1 MKNASLYAFLQIV
14 LDKLAST
21 EVVNLIRGE
30 KKLLQKLKTTLIKVS
45 AVLDDAEK
53 KQITDDSRVKD
64 WLNDLKDAV
73 YKADDL
79 LDELST
85 KAVTQKQVSNC
96 FSHFLN
102 NKKMASK
109 LEDIVDRLKCLLKLK
124 ENLGLK
130 EVEMEK
136 NSYWPDEKTIPTT
149 SLEARHIY
157 GRDKDKEAIINLLLE
172 DTSDGKEVAVILI
185 VGVGGVGKTTLA
197 QSVYNDDNLC
207 DWFDFRAWVC
217 VSDKFDIF
225 NITKSVMENVTG
237 KRCEINDL
245 NLLQLGLMEKLA
257 GKRFLIVFDD
267 VWTEDCFSWS
277 LLTYQHGARGS
288 KILVT
293 ARNENIATIIDTVK
307 VYRLDQLSNE
317 DCWFVFAEH
326 ACLSVESNED
336 TTALEKIGWE
346 IVKKCNGL
354 PLAAISLG
362 GLLRTKHHVWEW
374 NDVLNNVLWGLSE
387 SVFPAL
393 EISYHY
399 LSPHLKQCFVYCSLY
414 PIDYEFWKEELILLW
429 MAEGLLNPQR
439 NGKTL
444 EETGDDYFD
453 DLVSRSFF
461 QPSTSWPQHKCFV
474 MHQLMR
480 DLAISFGGEFYF
492 RSEEPREEIK
502 IGVYTRHLS
511 FTKFGDIVLDNFKT
525 FDKVKFLR
533 TFLPINFKDAPFNNE
548 NAPCIIMSKLKYLRV
563 LSFCGFQSLNALP
576 GAIGKL
582 IHLRYLNL
590 SYTCIE
596 TLPESVCSLYNLQTL
611 KLSNCRKLTML
622 PTGMQNLVNL
632 RHLSIHCTSIKE
644 MPRGMGKLNNLQHL
658 DSFIVG
664 QHQENG
670 IRELG
675 GLLNLRGPLS
685 IIQLENVTKS
695 DEALK
700 ARIMDKKHIN
710 SLSLEWSERH
720 NNSLD
725 FQIEVD
731 VLSKLQ
737 PHQDLVFLSIS
748 GYKGTRF
755 PDWVGNFSYYNMTH
769 LSLCNCNDCR
779 MLPSLGQLPSLKDLY
794 ISCLNSVKII
804 GASLYKT
811 EDCSFVKPFSSLE
824 SLTIHNMPCWE
835 AWISFDLDAFPLL
848 KDLEIG
854 RCPNLRG
861 GLPNHLPALES
872 LTIKDCKLLVS
883 SLPTAP
889 ALRRLKIRGSKKVR
903 LHEIPILVESL
914 EVEGSPMVTSMIE
927 AISNIKP
934 SCLQSLTL
942 SDCSSAISFSGGG
955 LPASL
960 KSLNIWGL
968 KKLEFPTQ
976 HKHELLESL
985 EIYDSCDSLI
995 SLPLII
1001 FPNLKRMVLVKC
1013 ENMESLLV
1021 SLSESSNNLS
1031 YFEIRDC
1038 PNFVSFPREG
1048 LPAPNLIRFTVENC
1062 DKLNSLPEQMSTL
1075 LPKLQY
1081 LHIDNCSE
1089 IESFPEGGMPP
1100 NLRLVGIANCE
1111 KLLRGIAWPS
1121 MDMLTS
1127 LYVQGP
1133 CYGIKS
1139 FPKEGLLPPSL
1150 TSLHLFDFSSLE
1162 TLDCEGLIHLT
1173 SLQELEINSCQKLE
1187 NMAGERLP
1195 ASLIK
1200 LSIHECPMLQER
1212 CHKKHKEIWPKISH
1226 IHGIVVGSR
1235 RWGQNLI
1242 YMECLCPASIEKYWD
1257 FPYILKAKT

>member
-1 MKNASLYAFLQIV
+1 MDFDKLVGSASLYAFLQIV

-185 VGVGGVGKTTLA
+185 VGVG
-197 QSVYNDDNLC
+197 
-207 DWFDFRAWVC
+207 
-217 VSDKFDIF
+217 
-225 NITKSVMENVTG
+225 
-237 KRCEINDL
+237 
-245 NLLQLGLMEKLA
+245 
-257 GKRFLIVFDD
+257 
-267 VWTEDCFSWS
+267 
-277 LLTYQHGARGS
+277 
-288 KILVT
+288 
-293 ARNENIATIIDTVK
+293 
-307 VYRLDQLSNE
+307 
-317 DCWFVFAEH
+317 
-326 ACLSVESNED
+326 
-336 TTALEKIGWE
+336 
-346 IVKKCNGL
+346 
-354 PLAAISLG
+354 
-362 GLLRTKHHVWEW
+362 
-374 NDVLNNVLWGLSE
+374 
-387 SVFPAL
+387 
-393 EISYHY
+393 
-399 LSPHLKQCFVYCSLY
+399 
-414 PIDYEFWKEELILLW
+414 
-429 MAEGLLNPQR
+429 
-439 NGKTL
+439 
-444 EETGDDYFD
+444 
-453 DLVSRSFF
+453 
-461 QPSTSWPQHKCFV
+461 
-474 MHQLMR
+474 
-480 DLAISFGGEFYF
+480 
-492 RSEEPREEIK
+492 
-502 IGVYTRHLS
+502 
-511 FTKFGDIVLDNFKT
+511 
-525 FDKVKFLR
+525 
-533 TFLPINFKDAPFNNE
+533 
-548 NAPCIIMSKLKYLRV
+548 
-563 LSFCGFQSLNALP
+563 
-576 GAIGKL
+576 
-582 IHLRYLNL
+582 
-590 SYTCIE
+590 
-596 TLPESVCSLYNLQTL
+596 
-611 KLSNCRKLTML
+611 
-622 PTGMQNLVNL
+622 
-632 RHLSIHCTSIKE
+632 
-644 MPRGMGKLNNLQHL
+644 
-658 DSFIVG
+658 

-769 LSLCNCNDCR
+769 LSLCNCNDCC

-1001 FPNLKRMVLVKC
+1001 FPNLKRLVLVKC

-1235 RWGQNLI
+1235 
-1242 YMECLCPASIEKYWD
+1242 S
-1257 FPYILKAKT
+1257 

>member
-1 MKNASLYAFLQIV
+1 MDVELVGGASLYAFLQIV

-30 KKLLQKLKTTLIKVS
+30 KKLLQKLKTTLIKVG

-53 KQITDDSRVKD
+53 KQIAHDRRVNN
-64 WLNDLKDAV
+64 WLNDIKNAV
-73 YKADDL
+73 YEVDDL

-85 KAVTQKQVSNC
+85 KAVTQKQVSNW

-109 LEDIVDRLKCLLKLK
+109 LEDIVDRLEYLLELK
-124 ENLGLK
+124 EDLGLK
-130 EVEMEK
+130 EVEMEM
-136 NSYWPDEKTIPTT
+136 NVYWQDEKALPTT
-149 SLEARHIY
+149 SLNACHIY
-157 GRDKDKEAIINLLLE
+157 GRDKDKEAIIKLLLE

-185 VGVGGVGKTTLA
+185 VGVGGIGKTTLA
-197 QSVYNDDNLC
+197 QSVYNDDNLYN
-207 DWFDFRAWVC
+207 WFDCRAWVYG
-217 VSDKFDIF
+217 SKEFDIF
-225 NITKSVMENVTG
+225 KITKTVMENITG
-237 KRCEINDL
+237 KPCEINDL
-245 NLLQLGLMEKLA
+245 NLLRLGLMEKLA
-257 GKRFLIVFDD
+257 GKRFLIVLDD
-267 VWTEDCFSWS
+267 VWTEDYLSWS
-277 LLTYQHGARGS
+277 LHTYQHGARGS

-307 VYRLDQLSNE
+307 VYHLDVLSDE

-326 ACLSVESNED
+326 AWLSIESNER
-336 TTALEKIGWE
+336 TTALVTIGRE

-354 PLAAISLG
+354 PLAAQSLG
-362 GLLRTKHHVWEW
+362 RILRSKHHIEEW
-374 NDVLNNVLWGLSE
+374 YNILFSELWDIPDSLI
-387 SVFPAL
+387 PAL
-393 EISYHY
+393 GISYHY
-399 LSPHLKQCFVYCSLY
+399 LSPQLKRCFVYCSLY

-474 MHQLMR
+474 MHQYMHN
-480 DLAISFGGEFYF
+480 LATFLGGEFYF
-492 RSEEPREEIK
+492 RSEELQKVINIRA
-502 IGVYTRHLS
+502 YTRHLS
-511 FTKFGDIVLDNFKT
+511 FTKFDDIVL
-525 FDKVKFLR
+525 DKVKFLR
-533 TFLPINFKDAPFNNE
+533 TFLPINFKDAPFDNE

-590 SYTCIE
+590 SYTCVE

-622 PTGMQNLVNL
+622 PSGMQNLVNL

-675 GLLNLRGPLS
+675 GLLNLHGPLS
-685 IIQLENVTKS
+685 IINLENVTKS

-710 SLSLEWSERH
+710 SLSLEWSKRH

-731 VLSKLQ
+731 VLCKLQ
-737 PHQDLVFLSIS
+737 PHQDLVSLSIS

-769 LSLCNCNDCR
+769 LRLCNCNNCR

-848 KDLEIG
+848 KDLEID

-883 SLPTAP
+883 SLPRAP

-903 LHEIPILVESL
+903 LHEFPILVESL

-985 EIYDSCDSLI
+985 EIHDSCDSLI

-1001 FPNLKRMVLVKC
+1001 FPNLKRLVLVKC

-1031 YFEIRDC
+1031 SFEIRDC

-1048 LPAPNLIRFTVENC
+1048 LPAPNLIRVTVDNC

-1081 LHIDNCSE
+1081 LHINDCSE

-1100 NLRLVGIANCE
+1100 NLRLVWIDNCK

-1121 MDMLTS
+1121 MRMLTS

-1200 LSIHECPMLQER
+1200 LSIHECPILQER

-1235 RWGQNLI
+1235 
-1242 YMECLCPASIEKYWD
+1242 S
-1257 FPYILKAKT
+1257 